1 MSLRQRLSNLWR
13 EDPLL
18 GSVVRNTGYL
28 FSSNTISMGLTFLQG
43 LLAAALLGARD
54 YGILGMVIAFASNVN
69 RLLSFRMN
77 ELVVRYGGAFLAE
90 DRKPE
95 AAAVVKVAGLSEA
108 GTSVLAYGVFLLLAR
123 WGANVIIKD
132 PSIVP
137 WIGIYGLA
145 LLANLASETSQAVLQ
160 LGRHFRTQAVLTLAQ
175 NVITAGWILAAFILK
190 GDLIDVLLAYL
201 AGKCIYGLGMLVAAL
216 VHAGSLMGKDWWKQP
231 LKLDNGREMFKF
243 AISTNLSQTVNLFV
257 RDSEVLWIGYF
268 LSSVEAGYYK
278 FALAIMNVIL
288 MPITPFIQTTFPE
301 ITRSVAQKAWQ
312 QVRNLLRR
320 TSRIALAWTGT
331 AALGILVF
339 GNWLLGIFKG
349 GEYLPAL
356 PVVWLLL
363 IGYGFANIFYWNRLV
378 LLAFGRPNFPL
389 VVTAVAGA
397 VKIGLMFLLVP
408 RFGMMIQAGLL
419 SAYFVASIGLIT
431 FAGLKALKKGEQASL
446 KMSVAS

>member
-108 GTSVLAYGVFLLLAR
+108 GTSVLAYGVLLLLAR

-145 LLANLASETSQAVLQ
+145 LLANLATETSQAVLQ

-175 NVITAGWILAAFILK
+175 NVITAGWILAAFILR

-231 LKLDNGREMFKF
+231 LKLGNGREMFKF

-257 RDSEVLWIGYF
+257 RDSEVLWVGYF
-268 LSSVEAGYYK
+268 LTSVEAGYYK

-301 ITRSVAQKAWQ
+301 IMHSVAQKAWQ

-431 FAGLKALKKGEQASL
+431 FAGVKALKKGEQASL